1 MLDPYRRV
9 LSLPGALAFSL
20 SGLLGRLPISMISL
34 GIILLVSERTGSYS
48 LAGSVSAAYI
58 VANATVA
65 VLQGRLTDRFGQSR
79 VLPVGALGFSAAL
92 GVLMWSVETDA
103 DPVLTHAA
111 AFAAGASIP
120 VVGSAVRA
128 RWVRLVPDKRQLQ
141 TAFAYE
147 AVMDEVVFMV
157 GPTLVTILAT
167 AVHPLAGLGTAIGA
181 GIVGTFLLAA
191 QRGTAPPPQPRDRDR
206 SARPRMPW
214 RVLVPMVLGS
224 AAMGAI
230 FGSVEVATVAFSE
243 HLGQKELSG
252 VLLAAWALGSL
263 LSGVITG
270 AIIWKAVNAVRFRWG
285 MVALAVSVL
294 PLPFLGSMVAM
305 GVVLFV
311 AGFAISP
318 TLISLMA
325 LTEQVVPASRLTEGM
340 SIVHTGMAAGIA
352 PGAAAAGQV
361 IDRVG
366 PGSSYW
372 VPVAAG
378 VLGVVA
384 AFIAAALAPAPV
396 PPAPVEP
403 IGPSG
408 SSGSRPSPRP

>member
-1 MLDPYRRV
+1 MLETYRRV

-34 GIILLVSERTGSYS
+34 GIVLLVSERTGSYS

-65 VLQGRLTDRFGQSR
+65 VLQGRLTDRFGQTR
-79 VLPVGALGFSAAL
+79 VLPIGALGNSLAL
-92 GVLMWSVETDA
+92 GLLMWSVETDQA
-103 DPVLTHAA
+103 PLITHAA
-111 AFAAGASIP
+111 AFAAGATIP
-120 VVGSAVRA
+120 VVGAAVRA
-128 RWVRLVPDKRQLQ
+128 RWVLLVPEKRTLQ

-157 GPTLVTILAT
+157 GPTLVTVLAT
-167 AVHPLAGLGTAIGA
+167 AVHPLAGLGAAIGA
-181 GIVGTFLLAA
+181 GIVGTLLLAA

-214 RVLVPMVLGS
+214 RVLVPMVAGS

-230 FGSVEVATVAFSE
+230 FGSVEVATVAFTGE
-243 HLGQKELSG
+243 LGRKELSG
-252 VLLAAWALGSL
+252 ALLATWALGSL
-263 LSGVITG
+263 LSGIATG
-270 AIIWKAVNAVRFRWG
+270 AIHWKATTAVRFRWG

-294 PLPFLGSMVAM
+294 PLPFLGSLGAM
-305 GVVLFV
+305 AGVLFV

-318 TLISLMA
+318 TLIALMG
-325 LTEQVVPASRLTEGM
+325 LTEQVVPPSRLTEGM

-366 PGSSYW
+366 PGASYW

-378 VLGVVA
+378 VLGVAA
-384 AFIAAALAPAPV
+384 AFIAAATAPGPEAP
-396 PPAPVEP
+396 PSPTGSPASPA
-403 IGPSG
+403 
-408 SSGSRPSPRP
+408 SRPS

>member
-1 MLDPYRRV
+1 MLDTYRRV

-34 GIILLVSERTGSYS
+34 GIVLLVSERTGSYS

-79 VLPVGALGFSAAL
+79 VLPVGALVFSAAL
-92 GVLMWSVETDA
+92 GVLMWSVETGQGA
-103 DPVLTHAA
+103 VLTHVA
-111 AFAAGASIP
+111 AFVAGGAIP
-120 VVGSAVRA
+120 VVGAAVRA
-128 RWVRLVPDKRQLQ
+128 RWVLLVPDKRKLQ

-191 QRGTAPPPQPRDRDR
+191 QRSTAPPPQPRDRDR
-206 SARPRMPW
+206 STRPRMPW
-214 RVLVPMVLGS
+214 RSLAPMVAGS

-230 FGSVEVATVAFSE
+230 FGSVEVATVAFTE
-243 HLGQKELSG
+243 DLGRKELSG
-252 VLLAAWALGSL
+252 VLLATWALGSL
-263 LSGVITG
+263 LSGIATG
-270 AIIWKAVNAVRFRWG
+270 AIIWKASNAVRFRNG

-294 PLPFLGSMVAM
+294 PLPFLGSLTAM
-305 GVVLFV
+305 GVVLFL

-325 LTEQVVPASRLTEGM
+325 LTEQVVPPSRLTEGM

-352 PGAAAAGQV
+352 PGAAFAGLV

-366 PGSSYW
+366 PGASYW
-372 VPVAAG
+372 VPVVAG
-378 VLGVVA
+378 VLGVGA
-384 AFIAAALAPAPV
+384 AVTAAALTPVLPAPTG
-396 PPAPVEP
+396 P
-403 IGPSG
+403 IGSPASPESR
-408 SSGSRPSPRP
+408 SS